1 MTFVKGKSGNPK
13 GRPKGKTLKEWL
25 KDKLADMSVEEREEF
40 IKTIP
45 KEMQWRMAEGNP
57 RQDTGV
63 QVEGEIKVE
72 ISEEIASKNKIT

>member
-1 MTFVKGKSGNPK
+1 MTFVKGKSGNPL

-25 KDKLADMSVEEREEF
+25 KDKLAEMSVEEREEF

-72 ISEEIASKNKIT
+72 ISKEIASKNKIT